1 MQQPLSF
8 KGSDILTA
16 KEYLKQARTLDMEI
30 NCKQEE
36 LHQLRLKATCVQSVV
51 ISERVQS
58 SHENASNQV
67 IDKIL
72 DLQREINAEICKLVE
87 LKSEIRGKISAVD
100 VTLFR
105 VVLIDHYINGYTFEQ
120 IAEKLNYSWRQ
131 IMRIHGLA
139 LQDFRR
145 CHKMS

>member
-1 MQQPLSF
+1 MN
-8 KGSDILTA
+8 A

-58 SHENASNQV
+58 SHENSSNQV

-72 DLQREINAEICKLVE
+72 DLQREINAEICKLVD
-87 LKSEIRGKISAVD
+87 LKSEIREKIGKINP
-100 VTLFR
+100 TMLR
-105 VVLIDHYINGYTFEQ
+105 IVLTEYYLNLKTWAT
-120 IAEKLNYSWRQ
+120 IAEKYGYTERN
-131 IMRIHGLA
+131 IHYLHGCA
-139 LQDFRR
+139 LKEFNKVASFQ
-145 CHKMS
+145 

>member
-1 MQQPLSF
+1 M
-8 KGSDILTA
+8 TA
-16 KEYLKQARTLDMEI
+16 KEYLTQARMLDFEI
-30 NCKQEE
+30 TCKQEE
-36 LHQLRLKATCVQSVV
+36 INQLYLKATCVQAVV

-58 SHENASNQV
+58 SHENSSNQI

-72 DLQREINAEICKLVE
+72 DLQREINSEICKLIE
-87 LKSEIRGKISAVD
+87 LKTEIRKKISAVD

-105 VVLIDHYINGYTFEQ
+105 VLLTDYYINGYTFEQ

-131 IMRIHGLA
+131 IMRMHGLA

-145 CHKMS
+145 CHNMS